1 MVGTWAGRPLFAQD
15 LLASLIR
22 LIVVL
27 DALFWP
33 RRPSAT
39 LGYLTL
45 CGLLLVL
52 NAALEEWAYGVNGT
66 VFYDLVYP
74 RYLCDVLWHIG
85 VGSCSLYFF

>member
-33 RRPSAT
+33 RRRSAT

-52 NAALEEWAYGVNGT
+52 NAAPEEWTYGVNGT